1 MKKQFVAALFSVLI
15 TADLSAQVQSEV
27 LDNYISQALESNL
40 ALQQRELSY
49 EKSLAALREA
59 KSMFMP
65 KLSLEARYTVARG
78 GRAINFPVGDL
89 LNSVYG
95 NLNVLNEVNSQNPD
109 FPDIEK
115 YPTIQNQTIDFLRT
129 KEHETMFRV
138 LFPVFNAAIIYNNR
152 IQKDLSQ
159 AEKIS
164 VDIYKKELIKEVKI
178 AYFNYL
184 KATQGIELFENT
196 KDLVKENLRTTK
208 SLYNNHKVTIDA
220 VYSAETQVKG
230 VEQQAA
236 LVYKNQ
242 QTAAAFFNF
251 LLNREFD
258 DEIIIEKNA
267 TILPV
272 MIPLEDARNRAFSQ
286 REELLQLNHYML
298 AAENNI
304 KLYKGNSLPQINLV
318 ADYGIQGE
326 TYAFNTNSDFA
337 RGSLVLSWNLFDRPN
352 RAKVQQ
358 VQIEKDILQN
368 KIDETQQQIGLQV
381 VNAYYELEAAMKTI
395 DLSKSEVESSKKT
408 YKLVYKKYLQ
418 GQANVVELTTARTD
432 KTNAQMK
439 LIISKFE
446 YLIKQAEFE
455 RAASINTY
463 N

>member
-129 KEHETMFRV
+129 KEHETMFRL

-184 KATQGIELFENT
+184 KATQGVELFENT

-408 YKLVYKKYLQ
+408 YNLVYKKYLQ